1 VAAEIS
7 RVRRSGHTYSNMS
20 WSVTSDDM
28 KKLKKELAAIQRVDY
43 ETEVIAS
50 RVYIY
55 GVRIFVDDSV
65 PTVDL

>member
-1 VAAEIS
+1 
-7 RVRRSGHTYSNMS
+7 MS